1 MTIDMADEKRKL
13 GIYIHIPFCRSK
25 CLYCDF
31 CSKPSRDEER
41 IAQYVKRLVQ
51 DIKDYKT
58 DVDYAPADTVYF
70 GGGTPT
76 LMTGEQF
83 SEILFAVRERF
94 KIADG
99 AEISSECNPR
109 TVDSEKLEA
118 MLAAGVNRLSIGM
131 QSGIDEELKKLGRA
145 HKFSDVA
152 DTVKMAREVG
162 FSNISL
168 DIMYGIPDQTKES
181 LKETLIKA
189 MGLSPEH
196 LSLYA
201 LKIEEGTPFYKMQDK
216 LTLPDDD
223 TTADMYLEICDYL
236 AKNEYNKYEISNF
249 SKVGFESRHNLK
261 YWKYDDYIGF
271 GPSAHSFVDGVR
283 IENSPLVDEYISG
296 EDIVCSAT
304 RIEMAEQMNEYVMLS
319 MRLATGVDVEIFK
332 EKFGVDFFSAFGEKF
347 KKFSPEFVR
356 LENGSC
362 TFTEK
367 GFLVSNYI
375 LSECLQF

>member
-31 CSKPSRDEER
+31 CSKPSRDEEK

-76 LMTGEQF
+76 LMMGEQF
-83 SEILFAVRERF
+83 SEILSAVKERF

-109 TVDSEKLEA
+109 TVDSKKLEA

-145 HKFSDVA
+145 HKFSDVVH
-152 DTVKMAREVG
+152 TVKMAREVG

-189 MGLSPEH
+189 MELAPEH

-283 IENSPLVDEYISG
+283 IENFPLVDEYISG

-304 RIEMAEQMNEYVMLS
+304 KIERTEQMNEYVMLS
-319 MRLATGVDVEIFK
+319 MRLATGVDVKIFK
-332 EKFGVDFFSAFGEKF
+332 EKFGVDFFRIFGEKF

-362 TFTEK
+362 AFTEK